1 MRLDQARGRS
11 GGYQQIFSKRIDR
24 LPAKPCAGAVNRSIV
39 ADALPDAR
47 TADERG
53 KITDSVNNQ
62 FTFWCYVSTGES
74 IISGEAQSDFAT
86 EEGWRESYSSRVDGD
101 LVSVSAGEVKVIA
114 LDNLASVY
122 IPCTPPRQAEYEVER
137 THSLVSDVRTIGES
151 RVQGIA
157 LRQVLMDFAYQLTKH
172 AYEVGKCKEARDFPM
187 SFPGSE
193 PISAV
198 IPFGSVR
205 VFAGRSRR
213 QPFPASADGLLVAL
227 LPDHLAGRRARRGD
241 RTDRIDAVPYSD
253 RRRRRSGRRHGGEP
267 RMHSSAQ
274 LGRGRRHL
282 RSSFRINRLIWNDE
296 INQ

>member
-11 GGYQQIFSKRIDR
+11 GGYQQIFTKGIDR
-24 LPAKPCAGAVNRSIV
+24 LPAKPCAAAVDRSIV

-74 IISGEAQSDFAT
+74 IISGEAQSGFAT

-101 LVSVSAGEVKVIA
+101 PVSVSAGEVKVIA

-151 RVQGIA
+151 RVQGLA

-172 AYEVGKCKEARDFPM
+172 AYEVGRCKEARDFPD
-187 SFPGSE
+187 E
-193 PISAV
+193 
-198 IPFGSVR
+198 
-205 VFAGRSRR
+205 
-213 QPFPASADGLLVAL
+213 
-227 LPDHLAGRRARRGD
+227 LPRL
-241 RTDRIDAVPYSD
+241 RTD
-253 RRRRRSGRRHGGEP
+253 
-267 RMHSSAQ
+267 
-274 LGRGRRHL
+274 
-282 RSSFRINRLIWNDE
+282 
-296 INQ
+296 